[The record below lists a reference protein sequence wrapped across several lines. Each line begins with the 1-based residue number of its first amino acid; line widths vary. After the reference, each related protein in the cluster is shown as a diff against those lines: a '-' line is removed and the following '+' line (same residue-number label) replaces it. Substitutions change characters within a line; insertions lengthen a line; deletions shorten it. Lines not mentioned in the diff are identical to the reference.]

1 MTRSRLRRPTAPSS
15 PNRAAAAEMQ
25 ATIQAELPFA
35 RARLERLIEAR
46 AIVLAEK
53 MYEKRKR
60 LDVEAVKAEMT

>member
-1 MTRSRLRRPTAPSS
+1 
-15 PNRAAAAEMQ
+15 MQ